1 MEITLSTVRST
12 FCIRPCFRTFVASI
26 YLHAI
31 YLFIFLLFRCWK
43 FRHGC
48 WHESTMF
55 WIHQMHFGRILP
67 DSEFIRMTSTHLFFF
82 SRLNHFNVCVY
93 QCMGLETYM
102 IDLTHETYSSRM
114 LRAAWKFHAYECVCV
129 CVLSC
134 AWKWHVSLPASLW
147 LKLRG
152 FFSFRKMIIL
162 PWFAIHI
169 LMISALIGIAIVFH
183 GSATENQSTLNQ
195 SIIKT
200 TRCQF
205 PLMAFL

>member
-1 MEITLSTVRST
+1 MLFIYSFFFYSVVGSFDMDVGTN
-12 FCIRPCFRTFVASI
+12 RPCSEYIKCISVEFYPIRNLFEWHRHI
-26 YLHAI
+26 Y
-31 YLFIFLLFRCWK
+31 
-43 FRHGC
+43 
-48 WHESTMF
+48 
-55 WIHQMHFGRILP
+55 
-67 DSEFIRMTSTHLFFF
+67 FF

-102 IDLTHETYSSRM
+102 IDLPHETYSSRM
-114 LRAAWKFHAYECVCV
+114 LRAAWKFHAYESVCV

-169 LMISALIGIAIVFH
+169 LMISALIGMAIVFH

>member
-1 MEITLSTVRST
+1 MLARIDHVLNTSNAFRSNFTRFGIYSNDIDT
-12 FCIRPCFRTFVASI
+12 FI
-26 YLHAI
+26 
-31 YLFIFLLFRCWK
+31 
-43 FRHGC
+43 
-48 WHESTMF
+48 
-55 WIHQMHFGRILP
+55 
-67 DSEFIRMTSTHLFFF
+67 FF